1 LKVVSDT
8 GAIESAVRKVVAGY
22 PEQVASFKAGKKGLI
37 GFLVGQVMKETAG
50 SADPKLV
57 NELLNKLIAES

>member
-1 LKVVSDT
+1 
-8 GAIESAVRKVVAGY
+8 
-22 PEQVASFKAGKKGLI
+22 
-37 GFLVGQVMKETAG
+37 MKETAG